1 MDEQEGPMTFEDFRK
16 LLSEVLVTGEENLTR
31 EASFTTDICVDSIR
45 WVEMALSIEQMGV
58 TMPADAF
65 WQIETVGDAYDYYSQ
80 NYVSYLGTGS
90 RASSAARAAAPS
102 VCGCGFEIGGSS
114 SLARPAGSGMVEQSR
129 CPGAAG
135 LGCTGRLRILRLGP
149 RSSNSP
155 LRPPRGTDTRSWPA

>member
-1 MDEQEGPMTFEDFRK
+1 MAEQEGPMTFEDFRK

-80 NYVSYLGTGS
+80 NYVS
-90 RASSAARAAAPS
+90 
-102 VCGCGFEIGGSS
+102 
-114 SLARPAGSGMVEQSR
+114 
-129 CPGAAG
+129 
-135 LGCTGRLRILRLGP
+135 
-149 RSSNSP
+149 
-155 LRPPRGTDTRSWPA
+155 